1 MQNENQI
8 IWCNKHQAAQIIGL
22 SVSSVKKFR
31 LSGEWIENIHYV
43 KYSKFCIRYNAEL
56 LRDWVANKN
65 TNRHA
70 TAIENYLNSLPS
82 NTQHKVRRRKAG

>member
-1 MQNENQI
+1 MPNENQI
-8 IWCNKHQAAQIIGL
+8 IWCNKHQAAKIIGL

-43 KYSKFCIRYNAEL
+43 KYLDFCIRYNAEL
-56 LRDWVANKN
+56 LRDWVANRN

-70 TAIENYLNSLPS
+70 TALLELLK
-82 NTQHKVRRRKAG
+82 QFALQ